1 MNFCSQCGSARRP
14 SDKFCGGCGSPFAE
28 PSVSRD
34 QTEQRGAPAGVAAEP
49 ETTSG
54 DFAGT
59 PSRSNDQAPDSPDRT
74 KGTLGAKK
82 KWLFALVSAGLIAA
96 FVVVAVVQD
105 SSTDASFQVTAGC
118 VGCTP
123 AQLETMR
130 ENREKQAEARNR
142 DPYGGQCVL
151 VGPAALD
158 TSLKLVGLGYANF
171 DIDSQRAR
179 DFVVSK
185 GYESF
190 DDWIADVENLYD
202 FVWSLDQSQLSPDEI
217 RDVDTLTSSL
227 KPGEMTR
234 ALLRADTAWFEN
246 FMTSLIS
253 LGVDC
258 DGQW

>member
-1 MNFCSQCGSARRP
+1 M
-14 SDKFCGGCGSPFAE
+14 
-28 PSVSRD
+28 SRD
-34 QTEQRGAPAGVAAEP
+34 QTEQRGAPAGVAAEA

-59 PSRSNDQAPDSPDRT
+59 PSRSNDQAPDSPDQK

-82 KWLFALVSAGLIAA
+82 KWLFALVGAGLVAA
-96 FVVVAVVQD
+96 LVVVAVVQD
-105 SSTDASFQVTAGC
+105 SSTDPSPT
-118 VGCTP
+118 
-123 AQLETMR
+123 QLETMR
-130 ENREKQAEARNR
+130 EDREKQAEARNR

-151 VGPAALD
+151 VGPAALE

-202 FVWSLDQSQLSPDEI
+202 FVWSLDRSQLILSEI
-217 RDVDTLTSSL
+217 RVVDTLTSSL
-227 KPGEMTR
+227 KPGEMTG
-234 ALLRADTAWFEN
+234 ALIRADTAWLEN
-246 FMTSLIS
+246 FMASLIS
-253 LGVDC
+253 LGMDC